1 MLVDELPLIVQA
13 YPRVAGLE
21 LHEGG
26 EDEVLSRAV
35 GVLEVLAHHFRLVLV
50 LDGVDVLRRPSP
62 HCVS

>member
-26 EDEVLSRAV
+26 EDEVLSRALILNTLIPTASV
-35 GVLEVLAHHFRLVLV
+35 FPKCIFQVHLSKVYFLK
-50 LDGVDVLRRPSP
+50 
-62 HCVS
+62 